1 MRANPLRNLQFVLK
15 FVTEFIFFVQNSF
28 SKLKLSKYWY
38 FKLLSLSWDIKN
50 IKNVIFNENFKI
62 NKKLF
67 KLFKSLIK
75 NMQFIMEIEYSIGNS
90 NY

>member
-1 MRANPLRNLQFVLK
+1 MRANLLRNLQFVLK

-28 SKLKLSKYWY
+28 SKLKLTKYWH